1 MMSEDETS
9 LHYSYSFLKGIDPG
23 NMPLEIHIPERDL
36 LSMGNMERQY
46 WEIKSK
52 YFNILIFFKKG
63 KFYELYDYD
72 AVIGNREFGLKMV
85 FDTSNRGKMR
95 LAGIPEQSF
104 SEWARLFVYRGY
116 KVGRVEQMKEEPS
129 EFMKTKVVPR
139 ELIEIITPGTVT
151 DPLMISDY
159 KELFVLSL
167 VPLEGGSIDA
177 FAVDLSRHI
186 AYHCPCIKTAH
197 LSSPTDTYEDAL
209 LCTINLLYLLRPREI
224 LVPHIYDFIDD
235 KLKKCL
241 STLYDCVKGEGFSV
255 TSFSHQFENTGN
267 SLSNSPARA
276 LLQKY
281 LTYLKVHNDTIFDN
295 ATIYSAHTKSG
306 NRQVDPNEKVSTC
319 IQWAKKN
326 DCGLFIDAQSTS
338 NLELLANLRDGSEK
352 GCLFEFVNQ
361 CVSNGG
367 KRMLLSWIVRPSN
380 SPKVIKERQEAVKF
394 LSDAL
399 RSTDF
404 VTSRK
409 RERNEGSISE
419 FDSRFSS
426 FSFDFERQL
435 SRLSEIKNE
444 KENIAYVDPQSHY
457 NKNLRLIFSFV
468 DSLSSAVSWSTDF
481 RAEFF
486 GAQSYPVLLH
496 EIFSS
501 LARCKSC
508 VERIELLFDRQ
519 ASECGGTLV
528 PSEGSFPEYDNA
540 KKSLASIQ
548 EELENHKKSLEKKY
562 FSEAKTQFT
571 DLGKDL
577 FLLEVPI
584 KDAPKVSP
592 TGLFERARSSK
603 SVKYI
608 VSSLE
613 PIVSRLK
620 IESLTIS
627 TALASNLRRVAG
639 LICEESPAIS
649 SAFESI
655 SCFDCLLCLGKLH
668 CRNERCSFPK
678 VLEKGD
684 CCESFLCGKGVSH
697 PLLGNSAIP
706 TDITL
711 DSQSG
716 RILLL
721 TGPNMAGKS
730 TLMRS
735 VATNVILAQMGGPV
749 FAEDFSFFPISRI
762 FTRIGA
768 RDVTHKGFSTLFV
781 ELSETAA
788 IFNHADCRSL
798 CLIDE
803 LGRGTS
809 THDGLAISSAA
820 LQFLE
825 KQPLPPLTIFS
836 THYHTLALETH
847 KNRSSDNQVNT
858 QLGYMAYHLG
868 SLQSSSVPFSTEVA
882 PITFLYTLTSG
893 ICSKS
898 FGIEVAQLAGIPS
911 SVLTTARVQA
921 ERMLHQ
927 HNISRDISTLK
938 NLNTINHTLTSHR
951 AQP

>member
-1 MMSEDETS
+1 MTEDESS
-9 LHYSYSFLKGIDPG
+9 LDYSYSFLKGIDVT
-23 NMPLEIHIPERDL
+23 NMPLRIHIPEKDL

-46 WEIKSK
+46 WEIKAK

-104 SEWARLFVYRGY
+104 YEWVRLFVYRGY
-116 KVGRVEQMKEEPS
+116 KVGRVEQMKEETS
-129 EFMKTKVVPR
+129 EVIKSKVVPR

-167 VPLEGGSIDA
+167 VPLEDGNIDA

-186 AYHCPCIKTAH
+186 AHCCPCIKSGR
-197 LSSPTDTYEDAL
+197 LSSPMNTYEDAL

-224 LVPHIYDFIDD
+224 LVPNIYDFSDNN
-235 KLKKCL
+235 LKKCL

-255 TSFSHQFENTGN
+255 TPFSYPFVKTENN
-267 SLSNSPARA
+267 LRNAPART
-276 LLQKY
+276 LLQTY
-281 LTYLKVHNDTIFDN
+281 LTYLKVHNDSIFEN
-295 ATIYSAHTKSG
+295 TTIYSAHTECR
-306 NRQVDPNEKVSTC
+306 NRQIEPEEKMSSC

-326 DCGLFIDAQSTS
+326 DHGLFIDAQSTS
-338 NLELLANLRDGSEK
+338 NLELLANLRDGSDK
-352 GCLFEFVNQ
+352 GSLFEFVNQ

-367 KRMLLSWIVRPSN
+367 KRMLLSWILRPS
-380 SPKVIKERQEAVKF
+380 SSSKVIVARQEAVKF

-399 RSTDF
+399 RSSDF
-404 VTSRK
+404 VSSRK
-409 RERNEGSISE
+409 RERNEGSIFE

-435 SRLSEIKNE
+435 SRLSEMKNE
-444 KENIAYVDPQSHY
+444 KENISYVDPQSHY
-457 NKNLRLIFSFV
+457 NRNLRLIFSFV
-468 DSLSSAVSWSTDF
+468 DSLSAAVSWSTGF
-481 RAEFF
+481 SAEFF
-486 GAQSYPVLLH
+486 GAESYPVLLK

-501 LARCKSC
+501 LARCESSVK
-508 VERIELLFDRQ
+508 RIEQLFDRQ

-540 KKSLASIQ
+540 KRCLASIN
-548 EELENHKKSLEKKY
+548 EEIENHKKDLEKKY
-562 FSEAKTQFT
+562 FGGAKTQFT

-577 FLLEVPI
+577 FLLEVSI

-592 TGLFERARSSK
+592 AGFFERARSSK

-620 IESLTIS
+620 IESLTIAS
-627 TALASNLRRVAG
+627 ALATNLRRVAG

-655 SCFDCLLCLGKLH
+655 SCFDCLLSLGKLH

-678 VLEKGD
+678 VLENGE
-684 CCESFLCGKGVSH
+684 CCESFICGKGVSH

-749 FAEDFSFFPISRI
+749 FADDFSFFPISRI

-788 IFNHADCRSL
+788 IFNHADCHSL

-809 THDGLAISSAA
+809 THDGLAISSAS

-825 KQPLPPLTIFS
+825 NQPIPPLTIFS
-836 THYHTLALETH
+836 THYHTLALEKH
-847 KNRSSDNQVNT
+847 KNRSSDKRINV

-868 SLQSSSVPFSTEVA
+868 SLHSSSVAFSTEVT

-898 FGIEVAQLAGIPS
+898 FGIEVAHLAGIPP

-921 ERMLHQ
+921 ERMLHH
-927 HNISRDISTLK
+927 HNVSRDISTLK
-938 NLNTINHTLTSHR
+938 TLNTINHTSTPHR